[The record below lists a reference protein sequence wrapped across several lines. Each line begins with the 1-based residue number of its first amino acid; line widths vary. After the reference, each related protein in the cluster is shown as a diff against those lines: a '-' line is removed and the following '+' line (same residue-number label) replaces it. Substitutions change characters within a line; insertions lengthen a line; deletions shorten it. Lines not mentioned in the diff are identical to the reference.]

1 MQNSAA
7 RSTARPIVTLQ
18 HSPGQSRT
26 TSVSGWRLH
35 GHLTLLVFGGFFFW
49 KAKGVDG
56 GRIANRRMS
65 NQPIN
70 VSTGIMN
77 HFTNI
82 CVYCGSAKGT
92 RPEYETAAQEM
103 GAELVRRGLG
113 LVYGGGS
120 VGLMGVLARTV
131 DASGGTVTGILP
143 QALAPRE
150 LSGHPVGT
158 LEIVDTMHTRKA
170 RMADLADAFV
180 AMPGGYG
187 TLEELFEVLTWAQI
201 GYHRKPIGLLNVA
214 GFYDPLL
221 AMIDHG
227 IGEGFIR
234 PSFRDLLVSAQ
245 NATDLMDRLSGHE
258 MPMSVLA
265 GREE

>member
-1 MQNSAA
+1 
-7 RSTARPIVTLQ
+7 
-18 HSPGQSRT
+18 
-26 TSVSGWRLH
+26 
-35 GHLTLLVFGGFFFW
+35 
-49 KAKGVDG
+49 
-56 GRIANRRMS
+56 
-65 NQPIN
+65 
-70 VSTGIMN
+70 MN
-77 HFTNI
+77 HFSNI
-82 CVYCGSAKGT
+82 CVYCGSSKGT

-103 GAELVRRGLG
+103 GAELTRRGLG

-131 DASGGTVTGILP
+131 HTGGGRVTGILP

-150 LSGHPVGT
+150 LSGHPVGE

-187 TLEELFEVLTWAQI
+187 TLEELFEVVTWAQI
-201 GYHRKPIGLLNVA
+201 GYHHKPIGLLNVA

-227 IGEGFIR
+227 IAEGFIR
-234 PSFRDLLVSAQ
+234 PSFRSLLVSAGS
-245 NATDLMDRLSGHE
+245 AKELLDRLSVHE
-258 MPMSVLA
+258 MPASVLA
-265 GREE
+265 GHKEE

>member
-1 MQNSAA
+1 
-7 RSTARPIVTLQ
+7 
-18 HSPGQSRT
+18 
-26 TSVSGWRLH
+26 
-35 GHLTLLVFGGFFFW
+35 
-49 KAKGVDG
+49 
-56 GRIANRRMS
+56 
-65 NQPIN
+65 
-70 VSTGIMN
+70 MN

-82 CVYCGSAKGT
+82 CVYCGSSKVV
-92 RPEYETAAQEM
+92 RPEYESAAQEM
-103 GAELVRRGLG
+103 GAELARRGLG

-131 DASGGTVTGILP
+131 FAGGGKVTGILP

-150 LSGHPVGT
+150 LSGHSVGD

-180 AMPGGYG
+180 ALPGGYG

-214 GFYDPLL
+214 GFYNPLL

-227 IGEGFIR
+227 IQEGFIR
-234 PSFRDLLVSAQ
+234 PGFRALLLSAETAADLL
-245 NATDLMDRLSGHE
+245 DLLSVHE
-258 MPMSVLA
+258 MPA
-265 GREE
+265 GVINGWK